1 VTFGG
6 FLTGF
11 EGEVMY
17 YLYFLIKTALGVVM
31 VLSCF
36 WMGTEYFSS
45 FIVGVILAVLGF
57 IFWNVFYN
65 ND

>member
-1 VTFGG
+1 
-6 FLTGF
+6 
-11 EGEVMY
+11 MY